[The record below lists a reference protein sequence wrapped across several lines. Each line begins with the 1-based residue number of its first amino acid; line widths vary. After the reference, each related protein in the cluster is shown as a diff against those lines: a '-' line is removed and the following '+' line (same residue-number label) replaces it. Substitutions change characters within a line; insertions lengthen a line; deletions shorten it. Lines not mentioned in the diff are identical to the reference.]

1 MSPVASLDV
10 ELTDVT
16 LHCETFGPDDGP
28 LALCLHGFPDTWHTF
43 RYLAPHLAARGY
55 HVVTPATRG
64 YAPSSIS
71 ATGNYQIAALAGD
84 AAQLHE
90 RLGGDERAVLI
101 GHDWGAVA
109 AYPAITAEP
118 ERWRRAI
125 TMSVPPL
132 FTVATSFMTFE
143 QLQHSW
149 YMFFFHSPLADVVLE
164 LDDMDFVKRLM
175 AQWSPGF
182 DFSEDLAHVREALA
196 SAENRRAALG
206 YYRAMFDVELIDETL
221 APFEAA
227 RTHLPSVP
235 SLYVH
240 GENDGC
246 FLTSS
251 LANPL
256 DFLAPGS
263 RLAMVED
270 AGHFVHLEQPE
281 TVHRAIDA
289 FLADA

>member
-1 MSPVASLDV
+1 MTTLDV
-10 ELTDVT
+10 DLGDVT
-16 LHCETFGPDDGP
+16 LRCATYGPDDGP

-55 HVVTPATRG
+55 HVVTPAMRG
-64 YAPSSIS
+64 YAPSSVS
-71 ATGNYQIAALAGD
+71 ASSNYQVAALASD
-84 AAQLHE
+84 ATMLHE

-109 AYPAITAEP
+109 AYVAITAEAQ
-118 ERWRRAI
+118 RWHRAV

-132 FTVATSFMTFE
+132 FTVAASFMTFA
-143 QLQHSW
+143 QLRASW
-149 YMFFFHSPLADVVLE
+149 YMFFFQGPLAELVVE
-164 LDDMDFVKRLM
+164 LDDMAFVKDLM

-182 DFSEDLAHVREALA
+182 DFSEDLVHVRAALA
-196 SAENRRAALG
+196 TAENRSAALG
-206 YYRAMFDVELIDETL
+206 YYRAMFDQVLIDESH
-221 APFEAA
+221 AAFDAA
-227 RTHLPSVP
+227 RQQLPVVP

-240 GENDGC
+240 GEDDGC

-251 LANPL
+251 LGNPL

-263 RLAMVED
+263 RLAMVEH

-281 TVHRAIDA
+281 IVHRVIDE
-289 FLADA
+289 FLAHA

>member
-1 MSPVASLDV
+1 MSVASLTV
-10 ELTDVT
+10 ELADVT
-16 LHCETFGPDDGP
+16 LHCATFGPEDGP

-43 RYLAPHLAARGY
+43 RYLAPHLAARGF
-55 HVVTPATRG
+55 HVVTPAMRG
-64 YAPSSIS
+64 YAPSSVS
-71 ATGNYQIAALAGD
+71 ATGNYQIAALASD

-109 AYPAITAEP
+109 TYPAITAEP
-118 ERWRRAI
+118 QRWRRAV

-132 FTVATSFMTFE
+132 LSVATSFTTFA
-143 QLQHSW
+143 QLHSSW
-149 YMFFFHSPLADVVLE
+149 YVFLFQSPLADTVVE
-164 LDDMDFVKRLM
+164 LDDMDFIARLM

-182 DFSEDLAHVREALA
+182 DFTEDLAHVREALTNK
-196 SAENRRAALG
+196 ENRQAALG
-206 YYRAMFDVELIDETL
+206 YYRAMFDTALIDATLERFETS
-221 APFEAA
+221 
-227 RTHLPSVP
+227 RTQLPSVP

-251 LANPL
+251 LADPL
-256 DFLAPGS
+256 DYLAPGS
-263 RLAMVED
+263 RLVMVEN

-281 TVHRAIDA
+281 EVHRAIDA
-289 FLADA
+289 FLAGR